1 MLPCTPIAEN
11 CLLNNWHTFFSVTK
25 EKTQTNISEMNKEK
39 RQVGHYTKLLAGF
52 NEDIQEKMNK
62 FGQCLDESYA
72 RLADIKTAGRFKVQ
86 PPIPT
91 LSAFPVLPSSSSV
104 ANFTPIQLGE
114 KHASLSAGST
124 KTKKEKQTYPSGEE
138 KMKKRKKDKEEDSG

>member
-1 MLPCTPIAEN
+1 MYDLVN
-11 CLLNNWHTFFSVTK
+11 LLKATDVFLHRMYDFEYNNNDVPNDADNALQNLEEFNKAQDQSIDDVEDVTVYPNRRELFTKQLAHFFSVTK

-72 RLADIKTAGRFKVQ
+72 RLAEYDNDDADDADDY
-86 PPIPT
+86 
-91 LSAFPVLPSSSSV
+91 LS
-104 ANFTPIQLGE
+104 
-114 KHASLSAGST
+114 
-124 KTKKEKQTYPSGEE
+124 
-138 KMKKRKKDKEEDSG
+138 